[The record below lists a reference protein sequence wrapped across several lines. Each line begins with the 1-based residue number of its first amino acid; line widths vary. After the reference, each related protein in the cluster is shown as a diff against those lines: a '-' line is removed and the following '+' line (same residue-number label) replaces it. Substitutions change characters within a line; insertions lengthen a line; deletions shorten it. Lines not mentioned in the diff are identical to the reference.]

1 MVGAAVAGYFI
12 LNSDNAAKAQ
22 PVPAGQLPATHLLHA
37 ALSFVW
43 LGLVLGISF
52 LESWVKFRADLI
64 TRVVGLDVGRNV
76 FHALNRVEIV
86 FALAAFLLTV
96 KDIVAHSPSTLV
108 TGVWLAPVVIVA
120 LQSLWLQ
127 PLLDARA
134 RMFIKGTPLP
144 KSQSWLHLAY
154 VLVELAKVLA
164 LALSPFLYAPFSGLL
179 GF

>member
-1 MVGAAVAGYFI
+1 VVVGGA
-12 LNSDNAAKAQ
+12 
-22 PVPAGQLPATHLLHA
+22 
-37 ALSFVW
+37 
-43 LGLVLGISF
+43 GISF
-52 LESWVKFRADLI
+52 LESWVKFRAELI

-96 KDIVAHSPSTLV
+96 KDLVAHSPSTHHLPCANSSPPAALTPHRNACAWPDALI

-134 RMFIKGTPLP
+134 RCAVPAWP
-144 KSQSWLHLAY
+144 VVQ
-154 VLVELAKVLA
+154 
-164 LALSPFLYAPFSGLL
+164 
-179 GF
+179 